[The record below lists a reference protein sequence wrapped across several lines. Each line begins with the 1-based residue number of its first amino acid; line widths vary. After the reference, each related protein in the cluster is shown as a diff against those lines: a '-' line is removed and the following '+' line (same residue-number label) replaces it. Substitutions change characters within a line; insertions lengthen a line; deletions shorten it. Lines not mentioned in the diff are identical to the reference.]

1 MIIKKTKHKLC
12 TPEKCNNRNYQTR
25 EKVLEMGN
33 LENKLYRI
41 MQNYISEFTQ
51 FKKDDL
57 KVNNRNNKCK
67 Y

>member
-1 MIIKKTKHKLC
+1 MMVREMTAETTEETTKAD
-12 TPEKCNNRNYQTR
+12 
-25 EKVLEMGN
+25 
-33 LENKLYRI
+33 
-41 MQNYISEFTQ
+41 ISEFTQ

>member
-1 MIIKKTKHKLC
+1 
-12 TPEKCNNRNYQTR
+12 
-25 EKVLEMGN
+25 MGN

-41 MQNYISEFTQ
+41 IQNYMSEFTQ
-51 FKKDDL
+51 FEKDDL

>member
-33 LENKLYRI
+33 LENKLYKI
-41 MQNYISEFTQ
+41 MQNYMSEFT
-51 FKKDDL
+51 
-57 KVNNRNNKCK
+57 
-67 Y
+67 